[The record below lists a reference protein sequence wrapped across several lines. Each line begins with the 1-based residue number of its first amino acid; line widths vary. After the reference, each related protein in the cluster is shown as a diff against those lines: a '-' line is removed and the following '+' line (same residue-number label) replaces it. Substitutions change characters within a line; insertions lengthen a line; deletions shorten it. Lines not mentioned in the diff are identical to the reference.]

1 MTARVWQKID
11 KEIIEILPS
20 HAEISQLQGKTIP
33 CVSKIIQKSL
43 FSILYSLKV
52 NWSTIEIYSQIT
64 EFTQLCSS
72 EQVLHIKSSL
82 LLQSLYPIWYVKCTL
97 KPLFI

>member
-1 MTARVWQKID
+1 MTARGQKID
-11 KEIIEILPS
+11 KGIIEILPS

-52 NWSTIEIYSQIT
+52 N
-64 EFTQLCSS
+64 
-72 EQVLHIKSSL
+72 
-82 LLQSLYPIWYVKCTL
+82 
-97 KPLFI
+97 

>member
-33 CVSKIIQKSL
+33 CVSKIIQKLL
-43 FSILYSLKV
+43 FAILHSK
-52 NWSTIEIYSQIT
+52 WTDRQI
-64 EFTQLCSS
+64 FTNYRVHPAL
-72 EQVLHIKSSL
+72 
-82 LLQSLYPIWYVKCTL
+82 
-97 KPLFI
+97 

>member
-11 KEIIEILPS
+11 KGIIEILPS
-20 HAEISQLQGKTIP
+20 HAEISQLQGKTNP
-33 CVSKIIQKSL
+33 FVSPKLFRNHFLQYYIQSELIDK
-43 FSILYSLKV
+43 
-52 NWSTIEIYSQIT
+52 YSQIT
-64 EFTQLCSS
+64 EFTQLYSI
-72 EQVLHIKSSL
+72 EQVLHIKSVP